1 MRHNGELRG
10 GPRAVVSMV
19 VSAIVT
25 TQLRVVAAVLAAV
38 TIGMGLLATSTAQ
51 AAVGRLTPTELPGV
65 DINPGVDSLQ
75 EAAEQ
80 LQARQVAMQ
89 SQAQARRAKLVQA
102 IKQERTLR
110 TRVVKVARAQIGDS
124 YVRGGTG
131 PSRFDCSG
139 LTSYVIKQATGR
151 KLPHQSRA
159 QYAAVKRISA
169 KSAKPGDL
177 VFFFK
182 RGARHV
188 GIYIGG
194 GRMID
199 ATNPAKD
206 VRVSPVYGD
215 WGKSRVSGFGR
226 VIPAATATSA

>member
-1 MRHNGELRG
+1 MRQNETLHG

-19 VSAIVT
+19 ISAVVT
-25 TQLRVVAAVLAAV
+25 THLRVVAAVLAAV
-38 TIGMGLLATSTAQ
+38 AIGMGMLATSTAQ
-51 AAVGRLTPTELPGV
+51 AAVDRSVPTDLPNV
-65 DINPGVDSLQ
+65 EVNPGVGELQ
-75 EAAEQ
+75 AAGER
-80 LQARQVAMQ
+80 LQARQAALQ
-89 SQAQARRAKLVQA
+89 IQAQARRAKLALAV
-102 IKQERTLR
+102 KHERQLR
-110 TRVVKVARAQIGDS
+110 ARVVKIARSHIGDD

-159 QYAAVKRISA
+159 QYAAVKKISG

-199 ATNPAKD
+199 ATNPVKD

-226 VIPAATATSA
+226 VIPSATAAAA

>member
-1 MRHNGELRG
+1 MRHNGKLQG
-10 GPRAVVSMV
+10 GTRAVVSMV
-19 VSAIVT
+19 TSAIVT

-38 TIGMGLLATSTAQ
+38 AIGMGLLSTSTAQ
-51 AAVGRLTPTELPGV
+51 AAVGRLAPDDRPGV
-65 DINPGVDSLQ
+65 EVNPGVDELQ
-75 EAAEQ
+75 DATEQ
-80 LQARQVAMQ
+80 LQARQAAMQ
-89 SQAQARRAKLVQA
+89 SQAQVRRAKIAQA
-102 IKQERTLR
+102 VKRERALR
-110 TRVVKVARAQIGDS
+110 TRVVKIARAQIGDS
-124 YVRGGTG
+124 YVRGGAG

-151 KLPHQSRA
+151 KLPHQSRS
-159 QYAAVKRISA
+159 QYHAVKRISA

-206 VRVSPVYGD
+206 VRVSPVYGS

-226 VIPAATATSA
+226 VIPSATAAAA